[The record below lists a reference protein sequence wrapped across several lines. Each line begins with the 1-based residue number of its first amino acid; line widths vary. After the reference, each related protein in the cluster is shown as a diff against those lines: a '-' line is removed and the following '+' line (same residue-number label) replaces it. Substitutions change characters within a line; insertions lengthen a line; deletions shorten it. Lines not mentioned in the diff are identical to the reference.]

1 MSQEN
6 SVIRSI
12 IKPEIKLDDIILD
25 DLFTGT
31 SDELGDQK
39 GVKGRQYQK
48 DLGTKYPILTI
59 NGYVFKD
66 KEILDFTLDSTG
78 FIPTVRFKVALVDS
92 AVFKSQSMPKDGDIV
107 SIFIRA
113 KNDAFKPIR
122 NDYLITNINDSG
134 GGIEGRG
141 SNLLIEG
148 ELYIKNLRDEIIES
162 FEGTSFDV
170 LKKVAQKVKLG
181 FATNESSTS
190 DSQNWICA
198 GDNLFNFI
206 KHVTDHSWKDEQ
218 SFYDCYIDV
227 YYHLNFINVNAQVEG
242 EDKLN
247 AAILDLTAMKD
258 FNSDDNLEEGSQ
270 QQTKKLLTDMASVS
284 GTNMYIKSY
293 RVINNSSEIS
303 RRYGYRSF
311 VQFFDQKS
319 GKTWDIFVDPIVSE
333 GSADK
338 KILLKGR
345 AYPKKADGTAEDDSW
360 LTQNKKYW
368 LGVQYRDVHDK
379 YLYSELWNKRNRE
392 ELNKMYIEANIERWN
407 PNVYRGEKLPVIIIT
422 QDDTMKRVADAT
434 PNETSIPANE
444 TPAVADQFYSGF
456 YMVSGMKIM
465 YSMAPESTNNE
476 DPPKQL
482 PPNLY
487 QIFRLTRREW
497 PVPATG

>member
-1 MSQEN
+1 MSQES

-12 IKPEIKLDDIILD
+12 VKPEIKLDDVILED
-25 DLFTGT
+25 VFTGT

-39 GVKGRQYQK
+39 GVQGRQYQK
-48 DLGTKYPILTI
+48 DTGTSYPLITV
-59 NGYVFKD
+59 NGYVFKT
-66 KEILDFTLDSTG
+66 KEILEFLLDATG
-78 FIPTVRFKVALVDS
+78 FIPTVRFKVLLADT
-92 AVFKSQSMPKDGDIV
+92 AVFKSHSMPKDGDIV

-122 NDYLITNINDSG
+122 NDYVITNVNDSG

-141 SNLLIEG
+141 STILIEG

-162 FEGTSFDV
+162 FNGTSFDV
-170 LKKVAQKVKLG
+170 LKQVSQKLKMG
-181 FATNESSTS
+181 FATNETSTT
-190 DSQNWICA
+190 DTQNWICA

-206 KHVTDHSWKDEQ
+206 RHVTDHAWKDEKC
-218 SFYDCYIDV
+218 FYDCFIDV

-242 EDKLN
+242 EEKLN
-247 AAILDLTAMKD
+247 AAILDITGMKD
-258 FNSDDNLEEGSQ
+258 FNSDDNFEEGTQ

-293 RVINNSSEIS
+293 RVVNNSSEIS

-311 VQFFDQKS
+311 AQFFDQKS

-360 LTQNKKYW
+360 ITQNKKYW

-379 YLYSELWNKRNRE
+379 YLYSELWNTRNRE
-392 ELNKMYIEANIERWN
+392 ELNKMYIEANVERWN
-407 PNVYRGEKLPVIIIT
+407 PNVYRGEKLPIILIT
-422 QDDTMKRVADAT
+422 QDDTLKRVSDAT
-434 PNETSIPANE
+434 PNESTIPTNE

-465 YSMAPESTNNE
+465 YNMSPESTNYE
-476 DPPKQL
+476 DPPKEL

-487 QIFRLTRREW
+487 QIFRLARREW
-497 PVPATG
+497 PVPSTG